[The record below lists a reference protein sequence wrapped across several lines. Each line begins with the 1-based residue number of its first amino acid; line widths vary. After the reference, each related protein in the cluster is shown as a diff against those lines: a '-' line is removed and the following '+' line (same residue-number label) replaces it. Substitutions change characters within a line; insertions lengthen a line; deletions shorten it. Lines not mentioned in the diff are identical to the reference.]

1 MKRRTLLWFLAAA
14 LALAPFLP
22 LSWSAAGPVWK
33 EAGTGLAPF
42 PASCSFRAAPIDE
55 EAGMGLAQPAA
66 AQQREFLTDGEIYQ
80 IREAQEPDQRL
91 KLYVQFAQQRLD
103 AVEKE
108 LAADDAARTRRIYQN
123 LSEYDRI
130 IDAIDRNVEQ
140 ALGRHNLMRKGLEAA
155 VKAEPEFL
163 KLLEAFRARNP
174 KDLREYRFILDQAM
188 ETTKDSFD
196 SLREALAK
204 QPKGRK
210 QEKEEKEEK
219 KKQGREKKG
228 G

>member
-14 LALAPFLP
+14 LPLAPFRP

-33 EAGTGLAPF
+33 GAGTGLA
-42 PASCSFRAAPIDE
+42 
-55 EAGMGLAQPAA
+55 QPAT

-108 LAADDAARTRRIYQN
+108 LAGSDADRARRIHQN

-140 ALGRHNLMRKGLEAA
+140 ALGRHDLMRKGLEAA
-155 VKAEPEFL
+155 LKAEPEFL

-174 KDLREYRFILDQAM
+174 KDLREYRFILDQAV
-188 ETTKDSFD
+188 ETTKDSLEG
-196 SLREALAK
+196 LREALAK